1 MKFDLVFE
9 GGGAKGAAF
18 VGALQ
23 SLLGNHHTYG
33 RLMGTSAGA
42 ITATL
47 LAADYSLGEMT
58 ATLNERGRDGKH
70 IFESFMDTPPR
81 FSRPE
86 VEESAVRAFFR
97 NVDLPL
103 IPEFIERGL
112 DNQLTSILAANA
124 TTRHL
129 FAFVER
135 GGWFSAHNFVIWLQE
150 KLEDKKQG
158 LSAMSLAEFFEATQT
173 ELTLIAA
180 DSTDNR
186 MLILNHH
193 TAPDCPVVS
202 AVHMSMNIPLIW
214 PEVEWQPEWGS
225 YRDRDIT
232 GHFVVDGGLVS
243 SFPLSLFVSNAP
255 HVTKI
260 MGENAS
266 DSVLGML
273 IDELLP
279 VEGAPDA
286 PEKENWLGID
296 LQELQTAQRLQRLM
310 ETATQA
316 HDKQIIE
323 EFEQNVARL
332 PAKGYGAT
340 EFNMSQERRNALV
353 LAGRNAMDDFLNQNA
368 LESLSDEHF
377 DFSISSDVVE
387 RADNMAGRLLRE

>member
-1 MKFDLVFE
+1 VKFDLVFE

-86 VEESAVRAFFR
+86 VEES
-97 NVDLPL
+97 
-103 IPEFIERGL
+103 
-112 DNQLTSILAANA
+112 
-124 TTRHL
+124 
-129 FAFVER
+129 ER

-158 LSAMSLAEFFEATQT
+158 LSAMNLAEFFEATQT

-353 LAGRNAMDDFLNQNA
+353 LAGRNAMDDFL
-368 LESLSDEHF
+368 E
-377 DFSISSDVVE
+377 
-387 RADNMAGRLLRE
+387 

>member
-23 SLLGNHHTYG
+23 QLLSKHTYG

-47 LAADYSLGEMT
+47 LAAGYELGEMT
-58 ATLNERGRDGKH
+58 ATLNEQGDDGKH
-70 IFESFMDTPPR
+70 VFESFMDTPPE
-81 FSRPE
+81 FSRSE
-86 VEESAVRAFFR
+86 IEQSAMRAFFR
-97 NVDLPL
+97 NVDLPFV
-103 IPEFIERGL
+103 PEFIERGI
-112 DNQLTSILAANA
+112 DNQLTSILAGNA

-135 GGWFSAHNFVIWLQE
+135 GGWFSAHNFTAWLQE
-150 KLEDKKQG
+150 KLENKKRG
-158 LSAMSLAEFFEATQT
+158 FSTMTLKRFFEATET

-193 TAPDCPVVS
+193 TAPDCPLVS

-214 PEVEWQPEWGS
+214 PEAEWLAEWGS
-225 YRDRDIT
+225 YRDKDIT

-243 SFPLSLFVSNAP
+243 PFPLSLFVSNAP

-260 MGENAS
+260 MGENFS

-273 IDELLP
+273 IDEKLP
-279 VEGAPDA
+279 VEGAPEA

-296 LQELQTAQRLQRLM
+296 LQELQTAQRLQRLL

-316 HDKQIIE
+316 HDKLIID
-323 EFEQNVARL
+323 EFEKNVVHL
-332 PAKGYGAT
+332 PAKGYGST
-340 EFNMSQERRNALV
+340 EFNMTQERRNALV
-353 LAGRNAMDDFLNQNA
+353 LAGRNAMDDFLDQNA
-368 LESLSDEHF
+368 LESLSDDLF
-377 DFSISSDVVE
+377 DFSIGPDLVK
-387 RADNMAGRLLRE
+387 RANNMAGRMLRE